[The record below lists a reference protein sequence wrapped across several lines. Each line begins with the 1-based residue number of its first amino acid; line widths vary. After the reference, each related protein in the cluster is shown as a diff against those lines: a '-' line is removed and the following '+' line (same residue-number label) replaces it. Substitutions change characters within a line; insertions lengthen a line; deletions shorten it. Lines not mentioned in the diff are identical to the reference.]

1 MHQEYPI
8 HKINSLVKERIDE
21 AIKLLKELIEIPT
34 ENPPGNNY
42 LEMAYLLNNVL
53 NKLGYKTEVVKVPQ
67 EVSDRLAPHGKG
79 LPRVNVVGY
88 LQEGVGGPLI
98 HLNGHFDVVP
108 AGLHWSFN
116 PFKGIIKDNK
126 VYGRGASDMK
136 SGIVTQ
142 IFSVEVL
149 REAMKELGYKL
160 NGTIVQSFTCDEE
173 TGGFAGV
180 GYLVDKGYISKNTN
194 FILITEPTDSR
205 YIVVGHRGVIWLKVK
220 VYGEKA
226 HGAVAQLGVN
236 AIDRARLILN
246 KFAELNLHLK
256 SRVSENI
263 LPIEASYA
271 TLTPTMINAGLAS
284 NIVPD
289 ICEIVFD
296 RRLSMNEKVDI
307 AMEEMKKIV
316 EETLIKDYDIEM
328 LMSVEPVKVPL
339 STMLINTLS
348 KSIELIVGENPRYYY
363 LAATM
368 DMKFFVRNTGINE
381 CVVYGPGIMSVAH
394 MTNEYVP
401 IENIITSIKVL
412 SLTLSK
418 LFKTI

>member
-1 MHQEYPI
+1 MYQQDFIY
-8 HKINSLVKERIDE
+8 KVDSLVRERIDE
-21 AIKLLKELIEIPT
+21 AIQLLKELIEIPT

-42 LEMAYLLNNVL
+42 LEIAYLLNSVL
-53 NKLGYKTEVVKVPQ
+53 NRLGYKTEVIKVPQ

-88 LQEGVGGPLI
+88 LQGGNPLI

-108 AGLHWSFN
+108 AGLHWSLN
-116 PFKGIIKDNK
+116 PFKGVVKDNK

-136 SGIVTQ
+136 SGIVAQ
-142 IFSVEVL
+142 ILSVEVL
-149 REAMKELGYKL
+149 REAVRELGYEL

-173 TGGFAGV
+173 TGGFTGV
-180 GYLVDKGYISKNTN
+180 GYLVDRGYISKNTN

-226 HGAVAQLGVN
+226 HGAAAQLGVN
-236 AIDRARLILN
+236 AIDRARLVLN
-246 KFAELNLHLK
+246 RFAELNLHLK

-271 TLTPTMINAGLAS
+271 TLTPTIINAGLAP

-296 RRLSMNEKVDI
+296 RRLSMSEEVDI
-307 AMEEMKKIV
+307 AMGEMRKII
-316 EETLIKDYDIEM
+316 EETLIKDYDVEM

-339 STMLINTLS
+339 STMLVNTLS
-348 KSIELIVGENPRYYY
+348 KSVEMIVGEKPRYYY

-368 DMKFFVRNTGINE
+368 DMKFFVRSMGINE
-381 CVVYGPGIMSVAH
+381 CAVYGPGIMSVAH
-394 MTNEYVP
+394 MANEYVP
-401 IENIITSIKVL
+401 IENITTSIKVL
-412 SLTLSK
+412 SVTLGR